1 MNFVRPAYEYFSG
14 SLNVHELF
22 FISFS
27 LGRVFFYSPPP
38 PPPPHKF
45 SNDSSLSKIRND
57 RNAIERWA
65 PSRPQKHITR
75 KSDGLLTI
83 PRY

>member
-1 MNFVRPAYEYFSG
+1 MNFFRPAYEYFSG

-27 LGRVFFYSPPP
+27 LDRVFFKFT
-38 PPPPHKF
+38 PPHKF

-65 PSRPQKHITR
+65 PSSPQKHITR

>member
-1 MNFVRPAYEYFSG
+1 MNFFSPAYEYFSG

-27 LGRVFFYSPPP
+27 LGRVFFNSPPP
-38 PPPPHKF
+38 HPPHKF

-65 PSRPQKHITR
+65 PSSPQKHITR

-83 PRY
+83 LRF

>member
-1 MNFVRPAYEYFSG
+1 MNIFQGHLTGMNFFSF
-14 SLNVHELF
+14 LF
-22 FISFS
+22 
-27 LGRVFFYSPPP
+27 LVGVFFFKSPP

-65 PSRPQKHITR
+65 PSSPQKHITR

>member
-1 MNFVRPAYEYFSG
+1 MNIFQGHLTCMNFFSFHF
-14 SLNVHELF
+14 L
-22 FISFS
+22 
-27 LGRVFFYSPPP
+27 LGVFFLNSPPP
-38 PPPPHKF
+38 HPPHKF

-65 PSRPQKHITR
+65 PSSPQKHITR